1 MRADFDTNNTD
12 FLCPFPVLEGILECL
27 FVCLFM
33 CPWDLAETL
42 NGDFAKSVIPVSIGR
57 VFRVLYLILLE
68 AVLLVFDIYIN
79 L

>member
-1 MRADFDTNNTD
+1 MRADFDTNNR
-12 FLCPFPVLEGILECL
+12 LPLSFPSIRRYFGML
-27 FVCLFM
+27 VCLFM

-57 VFRVLYLILLE
+57 VFRVLYLIMLE